1 MLLEQDF
8 LGLIL
13 PHLKAS
19 ADYQLF
25 KAGGFMIESHSMAC
39 NRFVQLVRDFSIRTK
54 KWEPAI
60 RYETKFDEKHD
71 LTLVSLRV
79 YGRRNEFL
87 TIMAAAGLGSFD
99 EPLNEQIL
107 VLPTEKQLKEI
118 KARAGYENNQEK
130 REFYK
135 TVI

>member
-1 MLLEQDF
+1 MKLEYSLTFWGQ
-8 LGLIL
+8 I
-13 PHLKAS
+13 
-19 ADYQLF
+19 
-25 KAGGFMIESHSMAC
+25 
-39 NRFVQLVRDFSIRTK
+39 T
-54 KWEPAI
+54 I

-118 KARAGYENNQEK
+118 KSRAGYENNQEK